1 MANLSF
7 ASGTVRIVSQSAQTV
22 DALIAGI
29 EKLSKD
35 WHYGIWL
42 ENIGDMQEHDGSYQR
57 LCSFTGAGRW
67 NLENTLKV
75 LLPASDLAK
84 VLDADQLSAIT
95 SAHFFFDYTD
105 EDDSMDWMVQESAIM
120 EVVAGQD
127 SEVTELQSIELEK
140 STKLMKELGRE
151 SYVDTTDEGVAELFS
166 FLGETFPNKPVREM
180 LSEEQVRAW
189 MEEYD
194 FDGQD
199 AEGLLWGGMELGE
212 NILEALGEKTEA
224 QKLEELK
231 QELALVTA

>member
-42 ENIGDMQEHDGSYQR
+42 DHIGDMQEHDGSYQR

-67 NLENTLKV
+67 DLERTLRS
-75 LLPASDLAK
+75 LLPAEDLAN
-84 VLDADQLSAIT
+84 VLDTDQLSAP
-95 SAHFFFDYTD
+95 AQLFFDYTD
-105 EDDSMDWMVQESAIM
+105 EDDSMGWMVQESAIV

-127 SEVTELQSIELEK
+127 SELTELQSIDLEK
-140 STKLMKELGRE
+140 STVLMKQLGRE
-151 SYVDTTDEGVAELFS
+151 SYIDTTDEGVAELFS
-166 FLGETFPNKPVREM
+166 FLGETFPNKPVRDL

-194 FDGQD
+194 FDGYD
-199 AEGLLWGGMELGE
+199 AEGLLWGGLELGE
-212 NILEALGEKTEA
+212 SILEALGEKTEA

-231 QELALVTA
+231 QELGLVAV